1 MDSIYD
7 AGLFSDFFERQN
19 RRVSESDLERDLLG
33 DILFS
38 SRLSLPENFYFFYD
52 ALYNIIS
59 LGGSRINPNQDYIQ

>member
-19 RRVSESDLERDLLG
+19 RRVSESDLERDLLD

-38 SRLSLPENFYFFYD
+38 SRLSLPENFYFFYY
-52 ALYNIIS
+52 AIS
-59 LGGSRINPNQDYIQ
+59 SGGSRINPNQDYNQ